1 MHSKLV
7 SKSINHLGLVS
18 AMFDEL
24 GLVELID
31 SLIKQD
37 LDNRKI
43 SIGTSCKALV
53 LNGLGF
59 SQRTLYMVSSFFDD
73 KPVEELLGKGIEA
86 SHLNDSVLGR
96 TLDAISEYGTTK
108 LYTQLATQIC
118 RKLDLKPKFIHMDS
132 TTFHVDGDYATS
144 EDAIITLKHGYS
156 RDYRPDLKQVVLNMI
171 VENQAGIPIHMQS
184 CSGNVDDKSN
194 FAQSVE
200 NFIPE
205 LHKLY
210 ETNYLVMDSAGY
222 TRSILETCKNKW
234 ISRVP
239 ATLKEVK
246 ELKLSEFKELIPNYT
261 YFTKRVTYAGVEQR
275 WLIIHSQKAYEREI
289 KSYEKRYQKQLIKE
303 EKIINKNLKEVFS
316 CKMDA
321 KKAIDKLNK
330 SLKYSHLENICF
342 QNVLI
347 KKKGRPSKEDVLNP
361 TFNYQ
366 VTGEI
371 LPILSVYEYEKSQ
384 KGVFI
389 LATNQLDE
397 NELSDS
403 DILRNYKGQVKIE
416 RGFRFMKDP
425 QFIASS
431 FFVKKPSRIDALLF
445 IMTLSLSIYASIEH
459 KIRTVLAS
467 QNKTISN
474 QVGKP
479 TNKPSCRWVFH
490 VFKGIHF
497 LYGMEKTIILN
508 MNKEQKKILALLG
521 KQFEKYYIIE

>member
-1 MHSKLV
+1 MQIQLV

-24 GLVELID
+24 DLVNLID
-31 SLIKQD
+31 SLFKQD
-37 LDNRKI
+37 LDTRKI
-43 SIGTSCKALV
+43 SIGTCCKALV

-59 SQRTLYMVSSFFDD
+59 SQRTLYMVSSFFED

-96 TLDAISEYGTTK
+96 ALDTISAYGTTK

-118 RKLDLKPKFIHMDS
+118 KKLELKPKFAHMDS
-132 TTFHVDGDYATS
+132 TTFHVDGDY
-144 EDAIITLKHGYS
+144 DASKNSVIELKHGYS

-194 FAQSVE
+194 FAQTVE

-222 TRSILETCKNKW
+222 TRSILETCKKKW

-246 ELKLSEFKELIPNYT
+246 ELVRSDFKELAPNYT
-261 YFTKRVTYAGVEQR
+261 YFSKRVTYAGVEQR
-275 WLIIHSQKAYEREI
+275 WLIIYSQKAYEREI
-289 KSYEKRYQKQLIKE
+289 KSYEKRYQKHLEKE
-303 EKIINKNLKEVFS
+303 EKTIKKHLKEIFS
-316 CKMDA
+316 CKIDA

-330 SLKYSHLENICF
+330 SLKYSRLDNIYF
-342 QNVLI
+342 QNILV
-347 KKKGRPSKEDVLNP
+347 KKKGRPSKKDALNP

-366 VTGEI
+366 VIGEI

-384 KGVFI
+384 KGIFI

-397 NELSDS
+397 NELSDI
-403 DILRNYKGQVKIE
+403 DILTNYKGQSKIE

-445 IMTLSLSIYASIEH
+445 IMTLSLSIYASIEY
-459 KIRTVLAS
+459 KIRNILAS
-467 QNKTISN
+467 QNETISN

-479 TNKPSCRWVFH
+479 TSKPSCRWVFH
-490 VFKGIHF
+490 LFKGIHL
-497 LYGMEKTIILN
+497 LYGMEKIIILN
-508 MNKEQKKILALLG
+508 MNKEQKRILALLG
-521 KQFEKYYIIE
+521 EQFEKYYIIE

>member
-1 MHSKLV
+1 MQGELV

-18 AMFDEL
+18 AMFDQL

-31 SLIKQD
+31 SLVKQD

-73 KPVEELLGKGIEA
+73 KPIEELLGKGIEA
-86 SHLNDSVLGR
+86 SYLNDTVLGR
-96 TLDAISEYGTTK
+96 ALDSISEYGTTK

-118 RKLDLKPKFIHMDS
+118 SKLELQPTLFHMDS
-132 TTFHVDGDYATS
+132 TTFHVDGDYDTS
-144 EDAIITLKHGYS
+144 KDSILTLTHGYS

-184 CSGNVDDKSN
+184 CDGNTDDKSN
-194 FAQSVE
+194 FTQTVE

-210 ETNYLVMDSAGY
+210 ETNYLIMDSAGY
-222 TRSILETCKNKW
+222 TNSTLQTCKNKW

-246 ELKLSEFKELIPNYT
+246 NLVMGDLKELAPNYT
-261 YFTKRVTYAGVEQR
+261 YFSKQVTYAGVEQR
-275 WLIIHSQKAYEREI
+275 WLIIHSQKSYEREV
-289 KSYEKRYQKQLIKE
+289 KSYEKRYKKHLEKE
-303 EKIINKNLKEVFS
+303 EKIIKKSCKEIFS
-316 CKMDA
+316 CQNDA
-321 KKAIDKLNK
+321 QKAIDKLNK
-330 SLKYSHLENICF
+330 SLKYSRLETISF
-342 QNVLI
+342 QNIPI
-347 KKKGRPSKEDVLNP
+347 KKKGRPSKEELLNP

-366 VTGEI
+366 IKGEI
-371 LPILSVYEYEKSQ
+371 VPILSVYEREKSQ

-389 LATNQLDE
+389 LATNELDE
-397 NELSDS
+397 DKLSDC
-403 DILRNYKGQVKIE
+403 DILKNYKGQSKIE

-431 FFVKKPSRIDALLF
+431 LFVKKPSRIDALLF
-445 IMTLSLSIYASIEH
+445 IMTLSLSVYASIEY
-459 KIRTVLAS
+459 KIRKVLAS
-467 QNKTISN
+467 QNETISN

-490 VFKGIHF
+490 IFKGIHF

-508 MNKEQKKILALLG
+508 MNKEQKRILALLG